1 MTSTDKWG
9 TALWVGQGDAV
20 QCITDALTFS
30 NGGSV
35 LNADFTECVLD
46 QQAAIEAM
54 KYFKKLQEI
63 NPREKSVVPKRF
75 FPTFYCWKGWYVLVW
90 RMGSRQRKCPCS

>member
-35 LNADFTECVLD
+35 LNADLQNVSS
-46 QQAAIEAM
+46 IN
-54 KYFKKLQEI
+54 KL
-63 NPREKSVVPKRF
+63 P
-75 FPTFYCWKGWYVLVW
+75 L
-90 RMGSRQRKCPCS
+90 RQ